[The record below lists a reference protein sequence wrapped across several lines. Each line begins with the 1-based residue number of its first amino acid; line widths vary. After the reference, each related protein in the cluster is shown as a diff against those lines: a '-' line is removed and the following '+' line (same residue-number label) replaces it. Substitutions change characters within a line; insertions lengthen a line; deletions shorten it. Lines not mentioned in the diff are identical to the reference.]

1 MAIFKSPRITSLQ
14 RATLVLEASEIV
26 FDTDLGTFY
35 GGDGLTLGG
44 FPIGQGAGGGGQ
56 TFNFTLTQTD
66 IDNAS
71 IELDPE
77 PSVAEYVRLTVV
89 GGIEQVNGV
98 DFEVTGSTLSWSGLG
113 LDNFLEVNDI
123 LIITY

>member
-14 RATLVLEASEIV
+14 RAALVLEASEIV
-26 FDTDLGTFY
+26 FDTDLSTFY
-35 GGDGLTLGG
+35 GGDGTTLGG

-56 TFNFTLTQTD
+56 TFNFTLTQAD

-77 PSVAEYVRLTVV
+77 PSVPEYVRLTVV
-89 GGIEQVNGV
+89 GGIEQVNGI
-98 DFEVTGSTLSWSGLG
+98 DFEVVGTTLSWSGLG